1 MKNKKIIILGT
12 CHPFRGGLAAYNERL
27 ALEFQKQGNEVIVF
41 TFSLQYPGFLFPGKT
56 QYADWEAPKNLDI
69 RVEVNSV
76 NPLNWIKV
84 GRKIRKLKPDILLFK
99 YWLPFMGPCF
109 GTIARLAKRN
119 KKTRVITIIDNIIP
133 HEKRVG
139 DKLLSNYFVKP
150 VDAFVTMSDSVLKDL
165 DQFDTQKPRALS
177 PHPLFDNFGA
187 IIPREEALT
196 KLQLDPSF
204 KYMLFFG
211 FIRAY
216 KGLDLLLEAFVDE
229 QFEQQ
234 KVKLMIAGE
243 FYEDEEKYRKMIAA
257 HPLKYSIILK
267 NDFIPD
273 QEVNRYFCSADIV
286 VQPYKSATQSGVT
299 QIGYFFEKPM
309 LVTDVGGL
317 KEIIPNGKVGYVTP
331 VDVQEIRKALLDFFG
346 QNRAE
351 SFHPY
356 IIQEKQKYTWDKM
369 VDTINRLSKEINT

>member
-27 ALEFQKQGNEVIVF
+27 ALEFQSQGNELTLF

-56 QYADWEAPKNLDI
+56 QYADWDAPDNLDI
-69 RVEVNSV
+69 KVEVNSL
-76 NPLNWIKV
+76 NPFNWLKI
-84 GRKIRKLKPDILLFK
+84 GRKIKKLQPDILIFK

-109 GTIARLAKRN
+109 GTIARLVKRN
-119 KKTRVITIIDNIIP
+119 KKTQIITIIDNIIP
-133 HEKRVG
+133 HEKRMG
-139 DKLLSNYFVKP
+139 DRMLSSYFVKP
-150 VDAFVTMSDSVLKDL
+150 VDAFVTMSDAVLKDL

-177 PHPLFDNFGA
+177 PHPLFDNFGS
-187 IIPREEALT
+187 IIPRNEALQ
-196 KLQLDPSF
+196 KLGLDPSCN
-204 KYMLFFG
+204 YMLFFG

-216 KGLDLLLEAFVDE
+216 KGLDLLLKAFADSV
-229 QFEQQ
+229 FRRLN
-234 KVKLMIAGE
+234 VKLIIAGE
-243 FYEDEEKYRKMIAA
+243 FYEDEQKYREIIEK
-257 HPLKYSIILK
+257 HPLKESIILK

-273 QEVNRYFCSADIV
+273 QQVNQYFCASDIV

-331 VDVQEIRKALLDFFG
+331 VDVKKIRAALTDFFTHK
-346 QNRAE
+346 RAE
-351 SFHPY
+351 EFKPY
-356 IIQEKQKYTWDKM
+356 ILKEKQKYTWDKM
-369 VDTINRLSKEINT
+369 VETIEQLTKEIHK